1 VGPARPDENVEYYQ
15 AKGREIW
22 DRFRA
27 FAEFDGL
34 RPPAPEEPSA
44 QLSLF

>member
-1 VGPARPDENVEYYQ
+1 V
-15 AKGREIW
+15 REIW

-34 RPPAPEEPSA
+34 RPPVDESESSA
-44 QLSLF
+44 QMTLF